1 MLVRFFSSETGE
13 LLMFAEVAKTL
24 LQLIGKETTAR
35 GVFTQPEML
44 AAADALRLAVSQDA
58 PPPDIDDEKYDQRP
72 AERPVGLASRAWPFI
87 DMLERTGK
95 AGPKANIIW
104 EASGD
109 F

>member
-1 MLVRFFSSETGE
+1 MLIRFYSSETGE

-35 GVFTQPEML
+35 GAFAQPEMQ
-44 AAADALRLAVSQDA
+44 AAADVLRQAASQEA
-58 PPPDIDDEKYDQRP
+58 PPADIDDEKYEERP
-72 AERPVGLASRAWPFI
+72 AERPVGFNSRAWPFI

-104 EASGD
+104 EAPGD